1 MSCSSASYS
10 LPSCSLHMRYLS
22 VDCGGIE
29 LPHAYLSI
37 QLSALFA
44 KILRHDSVMWK
55 YTEMSETVCER
66 KQRTYFNEKLHIAAA
81 KLVVGRTY
89 IPFPK

>member
-10 LPSCSLHMRYLS
+10 LPMCSLHMRCTL
-22 VDCGGIE
+22 VDCDGTE

-37 QLSALFA
+37 QVSALFV
-44 KILRHDSVMWK
+44 KVLRHDSVMWK
-55 YTEMSETVCER
+55 YIEITETACER
-66 KQRTYFNEKLHIAAA
+66 KQRTCFNEKLHIAAA